1 MIDESILSLAYIF
14 FLIFFGLVF
23 LKILSSITKLFDL
36 DSNLYS
42 KKTDLRN
49 KFFNKKNNNIS
60 QLVMSYEPFKWRIG
74 LALSLASLDK
84 NSEQKFLSSLS
95 KVLKEE
101 DFIIR
106 NKNERAL
113 IRRILPPLQLH
124 NKKLHKETSYYSDMY
139 AVKSI
144 IDGSSDTE
152 TLRFIL
158 ELTIQD
164 FVNKRTMP
172 RSYSLKE
179 FDPLENDDDSFDD
192 ENPF

>member
-1 MIDESILSLAYIF
+1 MIDESILSLAFIF
-14 FLIFFGLVF
+14 LLIFFGLVF
-23 LKILSSITKLFDL
+23 LKVSSSITKLLDL

-42 KKTDLRN
+42 KKTNLRN

-84 NSEQKFLSSLS
+84 NSEEKFLSSLS

-113 IRRILPPLQLH
+113 IRRILPPLH
-124 NKKLHKETSYYSDMY
+124 NKKLHKETSHYSDMY

-164 FVNKRTMP
+164 FVNKRTTS

-179 FDPLENDDDSFDD
+179 FDPLENDDDPFDE